1 MNPETLNSW
10 CAYSEF
16 CDALPHR
23 IPRRQLLRL
32 SDVGRFPAYVKP
44 AGLKS
49 EPLFL
54 QSDVVLWLKRTYGH
68 LLPEYISHVERS
80 GVVGTNAG
88 AFQKAQTL

>member
-1 MNPETLNSW
+1 MNPKTLNSW
-10 CAYSEF
+10 CAYSDF

-49 EPLFL
+49 EPL
-54 QSDVVLWLKRTYGH
+54 LKRTYGH
-68 LLPEYISHVERS
+68 LLPEYISHVECS
-80 GVVGTNAG
+80 GVVGTNA
-88 AFQKAQTL
+88 AIFQKAQTFKA